1 MQKLLMLFVVM
12 AGLVV
17 LGASSFAA
25 ELRTGSIMH
34 VTPNSIWFQD
44 ANQLARWQKLKK
56 GGDAAALEAY
66 EKKVLGSRD
75 AWQFIY
81 EMEVKIIKV
90 ERAKHRVNVEMK
102 TEGRME
108 GTTWLLDPDAIEK

>member
-1 MQKLLMLFVVM
+1 MRKLLTLFIVM
-12 AGLVV
+12 AGLSVP
-17 LGASSFAA
+17 GTASFAA
-25 ELRTGSIMH
+25 ELRTGAIVH

-44 ANQLARWQKLKK
+44 ANQLARWQKLRRK
-56 GGDAAALEAY
+56 GDAAALEAY

-108 GTTWLLDPDAIEK
+108 GTTWLLDTDAIVK